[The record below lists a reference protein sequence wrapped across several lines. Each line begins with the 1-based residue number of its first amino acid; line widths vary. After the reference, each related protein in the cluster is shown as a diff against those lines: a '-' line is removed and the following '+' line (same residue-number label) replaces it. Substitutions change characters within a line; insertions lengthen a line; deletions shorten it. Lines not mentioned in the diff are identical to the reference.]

1 MLNLRLLI
9 IDNMLSCYVLQWT
22 KQQKCH
28 GGCWGTDWCDSGVC
42 FTVIYFTVSYLC
54 VHSAQVSSPI
64 VLRHR
69 FFISLENRPAV
80 SAINRCG
87 AGVVWQ
93 FPSDH
98 R

>member
-9 IDNMLSCYVLQWT
+9 VLISDNMLSCYVLQWT

-54 VHSAQVSSPI
+54 KFPHLLFYATA
-64 VLRHR
+64 
-69 FFISLENRPAV
+69 AV
-80 SAINRCG
+80 S
-87 AGVVWQ
+87 V
-93 FPSDH
+93 
-98 R
+98 

>member
-9 IDNMLSCYVLQWT
+9 IDNMLSFYVLQWT

-54 VHSAQVSSPI
+54 I
-64 VLRHR
+64 LRKFPHLL
-69 FFISLENRPAV
+69 FYATAAV
-80 SAINRCG
+80 SVYQCRE
-87 AGVVWQ
+87 
-93 FPSDH
+93 
-98 R
+98 